1 MKSSFIEA
9 MLFLNDRKY
18 AILFLAFGLLM
29 ALLIR
34 YPMIKFESGDYTYF
48 LSVWYDIIATKGGF
62 PALESKFSDYNV
74 PYLYLLASVYHVFPD
89 LPNIQAIKFV
99 AIFFDFLMAFFVY
112 KCVRLK
118 YRGGGGERINSGCG
132 GARSAFRA
140 DSASQRCDVGAM
152 RFHLHFLPVGHAL
165 FFCCPGGGTGSY
177 RFRIGA
183 FFQASSHVS
192 SPIPV
197 MDGCHESH

>member
-34 YPMIKFESGDYTYF
+34 YPMIKFESGDYTDF
-48 LSVWYDIIATKGGF
+48 LSVWYDIIARKGGF

-74 PYLYLLASVYHVFPD
+74 PHLYLLASVYHVFPD

-99 AIFFDFLMAFFVY
+99 TIFFDFLMAFFVY

-118 YRGGGGERINSGCG
+118 YRGGGEN
-132 GARSAFRA
+132 
-140 DSASQRCDVGAM
+140 
-152 RFHLHFLPVGHAL
+152 
-165 FFCCPGGGTGSY
+165 
-177 RFRIGA
+177 
-183 FFQASSHVS
+183 
-192 SPIPV
+192 
-197 MDGCHESH
+197 

>member
-34 YPMIKFESGDYTYF
+34 YPMIKFESGDYTDS

-62 PALESKFSDYNV
+62 PALESKFSNYNV

-89 LPNIQAIKFV
+89 LPNIQAIKF
-99 AIFFDFLMAFFVY
+99 IFHILRFLDGFF
-112 KCVRLK
+112 RL
-118 YRGGGGERINSGCG
+118 
-132 GARSAFRA
+132 
-140 DSASQRCDVGAM
+140 
-152 RFHLHFLPVGHAL
+152 
-165 FFCCPGGGTGSY
+165 
-177 RFRIGA
+177 
-183 FFQASSHVS
+183 
-192 SPIPV
+192 
-197 MDGCHESH
+197 